1 MGAQEA
7 AAGIGMGFQ
16 HFDGSHMD
24 DDFAFS
30 FFKTREEWEE
40 ENRRMEEFN
49 RDFDRRWKER
59 EVRIAA
65 GESAE
70 IVDTELGFDYA
81 REFGDPEGGE
91 SGPRLIG

>member
-1 MGAQEA
+1 
-7 AAGIGMGFQ
+7 
-16 HFDGSHMD
+16 MD

-30 FFKTREEWEE
+30 FSQTREEWEE

-59 EVRIAA
+59 EARIAA
-65 GESAE
+65 GENAQ
-70 IVDTELGFDYA
+70 IVDTELGFDYP
-81 REFGDPEGGE
+81 REFGDPEADV